1 MMSELQNKLAGDVQ
15 KVEVDILPRKV
26 DKEDLQLPENLVEQ
40 IDKLKQGLNE
50 LGKKCT
56 MLFCAFRLTC

>member
-1 MMSELQNKLAGDVQ
+1 MMSELQTKLANDVH

-40 IDKLKQGLNE
+40 IDMLKQG
-50 LGKKCT
+50 
-56 MLFCAFRLTC
+56 

>member
-1 MMSELQNKLAGDVQ
+1 MISELHTKLASDVH

-40 IDKLKQGLNE
+40 ISMLRQGWFY
-50 LGKKCT
+50 LGVT
-56 MLFCAFRLTC
+56 

>member
-1 MMSELQNKLAGDVQ
+1 MSELQTKLASDVH

-40 IDKLKQGLNE
+40 IDMLKQGWFDCCISSKCWFSSVE
-50 LGKKCT
+50 LE
-56 MLFCAFRLTC
+56 

>member
-1 MMSELQNKLAGDVQ
+1 MMSELQTKLVNDVH

-40 IDKLKQGLNE
+40 IDMLKQG
-50 LGKKCT
+50 
-56 MLFCAFRLTC
+56 

>member
-1 MMSELQNKLAGDVQ
+1 MSELQTKLASDVH

-40 IDKLKQGLNE
+40 IDMLKQGWFDFCISS
-50 LGKKCT
+50 KCVGF
-56 MLFCAFRLTC
+56 LR

>member
-1 MMSELQNKLAGDVQ
+1 MMSELQSKLAGDVQ

-40 IDKLKQGLNE
+40 IDMLKQGLNE
-50 LGKKCT
+50 LRKKCT
-56 MLFCAFRLTC
+56 MLF